1 MPPRQRVPE
10 NRPANLIRSVGAQ
23 SRDLGVRCRG
33 GVVSLDES
41 HPDDPI
47 SKKAV
52 KEIEACRRRLE
63 KIIGGVKPKPTG
75 PTLKFPPPQRP
86 I

>member
-1 MPPRQRVPE
+1 MSTLKGGGTGTVSTSLTCPGHDLNVWKLHLYADVP
-10 NRPANLIRSVGAQ
+10 
-23 SRDLGVRCRG
+23 
-33 GVVSLDES
+33 